1 MAKADDLSQ
10 ITRTLSAPLGE
21 LIAAVGRGVAE
32 AQAALDLHTVETF
45 KAVHG
50 GDEANYQVLREV
62 GYQPTWYRIPEVS
75 AEIYVTL
82 SAHGQEQSSGSQGA
96 PPPEDPALEEDAL
109 VEPPAEAPPP
119 GRIQLYATP
128 VDASF
133 SNTYDYQLRAC
144 SQLKFRIVPVPPSD
158 QADGMKLVPPD
169 LNVTGK
175 PLRDARARLDQ
186 LGIAYEVA
194 DPRFYSPTE
203 DDIVA
208 SIAPAPGEILP
219 GGKALVLT
227 LAMR

>member
-1 MAKADDLSQ
+1 MAKADDLLQ

-50 GDEANYQVLREV
+50 GDEASYRALREL
-62 GYQPTWYRIPEVS
+62 GYQPTWYRIPEVA

-82 SAHGQEQSSGSQGA
+82 SAHGEERSSGSSAEPA
-96 PPPEDPALEEDAL
+96 PGTPALEGGDDQ
-109 VEPPAEAPPP
+109 PDEATA

-158 QADGMKLVPPD
+158 GADGMKMVPAD
-169 LNVTGK
+169 LNVTGR
-175 PLRDARARLDQ
+175 PLRDARARLTQ
-186 LGIAYEVA
+186 LGMPYEVA
-194 DPRFYSPTE
+194 DPRFFEPTD

-208 SIAPAPGEILP
+208 SVMPAPGEILP
-219 GGKALVLT
+219 GGQALVLT
-227 LAMR
+227 LATR